1 MAKASDIKI
10 VQSTPIVPVNTQTNS
25 TTTGTQNTVP
35 VSTNNTVVKKPI
47 NTDPLWKQALKSAKN
62 VTDTWDRTIEQTKAD
77 VKREWES

>member
-62 VTDTWDRTIEQTKAD
+62 VTDTWDRAIEQTKAD

>member
-10 VQSTPIVPVNTQTNS
+10 VQSTPIVPVNAQTNS

-62 VTDTWDRTIEQTKAD
+62 VTDTWDRNIEQTKAD

>member
-62 VTDTWDRTIEQTKAD
+62 VTDTWDRNIEQTKAD
-77 VKREWES
+77 IKREWES

>member
-62 VTDTWDRTIEQTKAD
+62 VTDTWDRNIEQTKAD

>member
-47 NTDPLWKQALKSAKN
+47 NTDPLWKQAIKSAKN
-62 VTDTWDRTIEQTKAD
+62 VTDTWDRNIEQTKAD